1 MSQLRLLISPQEIK
15 GTVERLA
22 AEIQRDYQGKT
33 PVLLGAL
40 KGSFVFMADLVRHLD
55 ILLEVEFVMLSSY
68 GKGRKESSG
77 KVKLVKGL
85 CTPIRDRDILVIEDI
100 VDTGVTL
107 SYLLGYLRRKRPAT
121 LKVCALFDKATCRK
135 VSVPVDYLGFKIP
148 DEFVVGYGLDYDEKY
163 RYLPGLY
170 SLKEIEPSP

>member
-1 MSQLRLLISPQEIK
+1 MEK
-15 GTVERLA
+15 LA
-22 AEIQRDYQGKT
+22 AEIQRDYQGKS
-33 PVLLGAL
+33 PIFIGAL

-55 ILLEVEFVMLSSY
+55 MPLEVEFVMLSSY

-85 CTPIRDRDILVIEDI
+85 CTAIRDRDILVIEDI

-121 LKVCALFDKATCRK
+121 IRVCALFDKSTCRK
-135 VSVPVDYLGFKIP
+135 VSVPIDYLGFKIP

>member
-1 MSQLRLLISPQEIK
+1 MAQLRLLVSPQEISDV
-15 GTVERLA
+15 VERLA

-55 ILLEVEFVMLSSY
+55 MPLEVEFVMLSSY

-85 CTPIRDRDILVIEDI
+85 CTAIRDRDILVIEDI
-100 VDTGVTL
+100 VDTGITL
-107 SYLLGYLRRKRPAT
+107 NFLLEYLQRKRPAT

-135 VSVPVDYLGFKIP
+135 VSVPIDYLGFKIP

-170 SLKEIEPSP
+170 SLREMESSP

>member
-15 GTVERLA
+15 STVERLA
-22 AEIQRDYQGKT
+22 AEIQRDYQGKS

-55 ILLEVEFVMLSSY
+55 IPLEVEFVMLSSY

-121 LKVCALFDKATCRK
+121 IRVCALFDKATCRK
-135 VSVPVDYLGFKIP
+135 VSVPIDYLGFKIP

>member
-40 KGSFVFMADLVRHLD
+40 KGSFVFMADLVRNLD
-55 ILLEVEFVMLSSY
+55 IPLEVEFVMLSSY

-85 CTPIRDRDILVIEDI
+85 CTPIRDRDIMIIEDI

-107 SYLLGYLRRKRPAT
+107 SYLLGYLRHKRPAT
-121 LKVCALFDKATCRK
+121 IRVCALFDKSTCRK
-135 VSVPVDYLGFKIP
+135 VSVPIDYLGFKIP

-170 SLKEIEPSP
+170 SLKEIEPGP

>member
-1 MSQLRLLISPQEIK
+1 M
-15 GTVERLA
+15 
-22 AEIQRDYQGKT
+22 
-33 PVLLGAL
+33 
-40 KGSFVFMADLVRHLD
+40 
-55 ILLEVEFVMLSSY
+55 
-68 GKGRKESSG
+68 
-77 KVKLVKGL
+77 
-85 CTPIRDRDILVIEDI
+85 
-100 VDTGVTL
+100 

-135 VSVPVDYLGFKIP
+135 VSVPVDYLGFEIP

>member
-1 MSQLRLLISPQEIK
+1 MSQLRLLVSPQEISDV
-15 GTVERLA
+15 VERLA

-55 ILLEVEFVMLSSY
+55 MPLEVEFVMLSSY

-77 KVKLVKGL
+77 KVKLVRGL
-85 CTPIRDRDILVIEDI
+85 CTPMRDRDILVVEDI
-100 VDTGVTL
+100 VDTGITL
-107 SYLLGYLRRKRPAT
+107 SFLLDYLQRKRPASV
-121 LKVCALFDKATCRK
+121 KVCALFDKATCRK
-135 VSVPVDYLGFKIP
+135 VSVPIDYLGFKIP

-170 SLKEIEPSP
+170 SLREIEPSP